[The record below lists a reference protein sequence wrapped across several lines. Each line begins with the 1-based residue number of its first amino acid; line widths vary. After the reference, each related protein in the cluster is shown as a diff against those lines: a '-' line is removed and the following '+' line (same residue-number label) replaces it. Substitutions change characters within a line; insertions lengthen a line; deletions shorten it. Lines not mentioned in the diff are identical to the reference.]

1 MASPHPASFQRAR
14 RHLLS
19 FLVGFGRHTISSLLR
34 AQNRHHLDWS
44 ADYRF
49 YSQDR
54 FDDEALLGQV
64 RSQLQQQLPKNQ
76 PLVVAMDDSLLRK
89 TGPKIH
95 GVRYL
100 RDPLSPPFK
109 STWCGAAG
117 APNLGRLTPR
127 RR

>member
-1 MASPHPASFQRAR
+1 MRGCAQASPRPQSFARAR

-49 YSQDR
+49 YAQDR
-54 FDDEALLGQV
+54 FDEEALFSQV
-64 RSQLQQQLPKNQ
+64 RSEIQHGLKKDQ
-76 PLVVAMDDSLLRK
+76 PLVIAMDDSLLRK

-95 GVRYL
+95 GVRFL
-100 RDPLSPPFK
+100 RDPLSPPFQV
-109 STWCGAAG
+109 
-117 APNLGRLTPR
+117 NL
-127 RR
+127 